1 MKDSLVGGLH
11 KILVK
16 VLANRV
22 KKVVGKVA
30 RESQHA
36 LVERKH
42 ILDMVLTALIL
53 L

>member
-1 MKDSLVGGLH
+1 MGGLH

-30 RESQHA
+30 CESQHA

-53 L
+53 P